1 VDGGIAGYRYVWKGQ
16 GLRDRMRDLAQ
27 VQSSLSE
34 GKRALEIRNLRVV
47 FRTYAG
53 IVKAIDGIDLTV
65 YRHELLGLVGES
77 GCGKSVTALA
87 IAGLLPENAKVQ
99 SGEILLDGD
108 DLLHRTKEELRHARL
123 TDIALVFQDPMT
135 YLNPVIS
142 IGTQVTD
149 AFYENLKVYR
159 NELVDFRLSQIEK
172 ELLKTTSNKDDLLSE
187 KKRLV
192 SLRENPN
199 AKLSRGEGK
208 RLAQLRAVEYLKL
221 VQLPEP
227 ERVMKNYPF
236 ELSGGMR
243 QRVMIAIALI
253 RRPKVLLADE
263 ITTALDVTIQ
273 AQILKLVQELRD
285 KIDSAVI
292 IITHDLGVVAQVCDR
307 VGVMYAGNIVE
318 LASVDEMFRNPMHPY
333 TKGLFA
339 AIPKLRGSSKGD
351 LESIKGSVPDLIY
364 PPAGCRFHPRC
375 PFAFDRCKDV
385 KPPPVEV
392 GPGHLVSCLLYG
404 NESSTGHVAG

>member
-1 VDGGIAGYRYVWKGQ
+1 
-16 GLRDRMRDLAQ
+16 M
-27 VQSSLSE
+27 
-34 GKRALEIRNLRVV
+34 

-53 IVKAIDGIDLTV
+53 IVKAIDGVDLTV

-77 GCGKSVTALA
+77 GCGKSVTALS
-87 IAGLLPENAKVQ
+87 IAGLLPENAQVQ

-108 DLLHRTKEELRHARL
+108 DLLHRSKDELRQARL

-149 AFYENLKVYR
+149 AFYENLKVYKK
-159 NELVDFRLSQIEK
+159 ELVDFRLSQIDN
-172 ELLKTTSNKDDLLSE
+172 ELTRTPSNKAELESE
-187 KKRLV
+187 RERLV
-192 SLRENPN
+192 SLRERPN
-199 AKLSRGEGK
+199 SKLGTREGK
-208 RLAQLRAVEYLKL
+208 RLARLRAIEYLKL

-243 QRVMIAIALI
+243 QRVMIAMALI

-292 IITHDLGVVAQVCDR
+292 VITHDLGVVAQVCDR

-339 AIPKLRGSSKGD
+339 AIPKLHGSSKGD

-364 PPAGCRFHPRC
+364 PPTGCRFHPRC
-375 PFAFDRCKDV
+375 PFAFGQCQNV
-385 KPPPVEV
+385 KPPPAEV
-392 GPGHLVSCLLYG
+392 SPGHLVWCLLYG
-404 NESSTGHVAG
+404 HERTEGRSTT